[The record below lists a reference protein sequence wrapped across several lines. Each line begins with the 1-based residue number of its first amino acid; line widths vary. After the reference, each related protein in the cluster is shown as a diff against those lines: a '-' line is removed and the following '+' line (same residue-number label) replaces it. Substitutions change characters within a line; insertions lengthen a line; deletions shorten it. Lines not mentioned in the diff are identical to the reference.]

1 MTQYKQTEGKKKDIP
16 NFRIL
21 GCQLEAFLYLDEEMT
36 DTENPSRRIPERKR
50 EPEIQDEFKTFQAK
64 LLRSKLVPI
73 LEQPGLF
80 PDIDDCSMPSASKF
94 NLPQHGFIFKVDF
107 SFAAARLLAAL
118 SAQSCRWAS
127 AVNSWGCSASSASY
141 GAFRSGCELQVD
153 PSQALCRVCPKDRF
167 GGPLGRFFAVFESG
181 GHDRIQPIHGWQPFP
196 PSSPADLLAID
207 AAHADRPES
216 TAGPGVEHRPA
227 AGVHPRRRLSPGQF
241 PGAIR
246 NRLKTG
252 PG

>member
-181 GHDRIQPIHGWQPFP
+181 ATTV
-196 PSSPADLLAID
+196 SS
-207 AAHADRPES
+207 RS
-216 TAGPGVEHRPA
+216 TAGSPFLRPRPPISWRLTPHTPIA
-227 AGVHPRRRLSPGQF
+227 RSRPRARGWSIALQRACTRG
-241 PGAIR
+241 G
-246 NRLKTG
+246 G
-252 PG
+252 